1 MKDINDLTT
10 LLSPGQGPNMI
21 NNMYNAT
28 MFTAKQKVGKE
39 TWIDKL
45 KKGNKFGQDP
55 KIRSHI
61 AKTVAPSRQSILN

>member
-45 KKGNKFGQDP
+45 KKGNKFG
-55 KIRSHI
+55 
-61 AKTVAPSRQSILN
+61 